1 MTVVTPSEAGT
12 GGLGLTIIYL
22 VAYSYS
28 NDGLLALTQLKRLKR
43 AFDFLTSL
51 FDHAG
56 LRKNM
61 KKTVSMACQTC
72 HDPGQIYL

>member
-1 MTVVTPSEAGT
+1 MVTPSEAGT

-51 FDHAG
+51 FDRVG

-61 KKTVSMACQTC
+61 AKTVGMVC
-72 HDPGQIYL
+72 